1 MALILDV
8 ECYKDYFLIC
18 FLDRQTGKVASF
30 EMYDGKPLSV
40 SKVSNLMR
48 TNLTISFNGNGYDLP
63 IIAAALEGRDCAD
76 LKRISD
82 EIITGSK
89 PSWHVCRVEGF
100 DVPQAWDH
108 IDIIDVVPGR
118 ASLKVYAGRLGYPKL
133 QDLPIAHD
141 ANIVPDQREVL
152 RKYCV
157 NDLRVTDALY
167 CAVEKQ
173 IALRVDMSREYG
185 VDLRSKSD
193 AQIAEV
199 VLRSE
204 VSAVTEKTL
213 RPTKYPDDA
222 TFRYRDPGIISFKNP
237 TLRGILKNLKDHRF
251 EVGGNG
257 SIVMP
262 QWLKDTRIKIG
273 RSEYQMGVG
282 GLHSCEKGQSVYAG
296 SGYLLADFDVASY
309 YPNIIL
315 QQGLSPDNMG
325 DVFTHV
331 YQSIVDRRI
340 RAKRAGDKVTAD
352 TLKIVVNG
360 SFGKLGSKYSALYA
374 PNLLIQTTIT
384 GQLALLMLIE
394 RLEAAGASVVS
405 ANTDGVVALFPKAA
419 EGSVEAAAWSWELDT
434 SYELERSDY
443 RSLHS
448 RDVNNYIAVK
458 PDGSTKRKGAFAQ
471 AGLMKN
477 PQFEIVSDAVAAHL
491 AGQADY
497 RDVIRSCRDLRKL
510 VMVRKVTGG
519 ATWRDQHLG
528 KAVRFYYSSEVAPD
542 ETINYAKNSNK
553 VPQSDGA
560 RPCLDLYETFP
571 NDVDFERY
579 VGMARM
585 VFKQLGVTLDA

>member
-173 IALRVDMSREYG
+173 IALRVEMSKEYG

-419 EGSVEAAAWSWELDT
+419 EGSVEATAWSWELDT

-491 AGQADY
+491 AGSADY
-497 RDVIRSCRDLRKL
+497 RDVIRSCRDLRKM

-519 ATWRDQHLG
+519 ATWRGEQLG

-560 RPCLDLYETFP
+560 RPCLDLHETFP

-585 VFKQLGVTLDA
+585 VFKQLGVNND